1 MATAFGAAIP
11 ALGVCSER
19 GVSCNNNN
27 NKSTCGNS
35 AGLLT
40 CGMVR
45 ISDPPTHQKGHMNH
59 MALKRVILAL
69 KTNVSPKV
77 NGKRMFL
84 FYRWGMC

>member
-19 GVSCNNNN
+19 GVSCNN
-27 NKSTCGNS
+27 KSTCGNS

-40 CGMVR
+40 SGMVR
-45 ISDPPTHQKGHMNH
+45 ISAPPTHQKGHMNH
-59 MALKRVILAL
+59 MALKRVILVL
-69 KTNVSPKV
+69 KINVSPKV